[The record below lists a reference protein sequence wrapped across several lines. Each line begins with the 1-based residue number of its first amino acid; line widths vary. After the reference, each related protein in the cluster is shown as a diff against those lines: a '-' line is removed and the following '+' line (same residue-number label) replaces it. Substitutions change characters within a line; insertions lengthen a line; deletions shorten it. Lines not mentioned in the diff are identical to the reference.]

1 MDAPYRHIACCVDE
15 SPASDAGVAEAARLR
30 AVGPGRLSL
39 VHVFKYPTLYGGP
52 WSPDFGGLRDSAE
65 QWLTEKAS
73 ALPGAEAVLLEGIPG
88 TETVAWAQTAGVDL
102 LVTTTHHGTG
112 APGGARQLHPPPAA
126 PRPVPGAGDPR
137 RGGRGLTAEAVPVY
151 QPAGGG
157 SCRRCPGSAH
167 DVPGSASRSPRPPS
181 RRA

>member
-65 QWLTEKAS
+65 QWLTDKAS

-102 LVTTTHHGTG
+102 LVTTTHHGTAHRAVLG
-112 APGGARQLHPPPAA
+112 SFTHHLLHHAPC
-126 PRPVPGAGDPR
+126 PVLVIRVEEDEG
-137 RGGRGLTAEAVPVY
+137 
-151 QPAGGG
+151 
-157 SCRRCPGSAH
+157 
-167 DVPGSASRSPRPPS
+167 
-181 RRA
+181 

>member
-15 SPASDAGVAEAARLR
+15 SPASDAGVAEATRLR

-73 ALPGAEAVLLEGIPG
+73 AVPGAEAVLLEGLAG
-88 TETVAWAQTAGVDL
+88 TETVSWAQTAGVDL
-102 LVTTTHHGTG
+102 LVTTTHHGAAHRAVLGSFTHHLLHH
-112 APGGARQLHPPPAA
+112 APC
-126 PRPVPGAGDPR
+126 PVLVIR
-137 RGGRGLTAEAVPVY
+137 VEEAD
-151 QPAGGG
+151 G
-157 SCRRCPGSAH
+157 
-167 DVPGSASRSPRPPS
+167 
-181 RRA
+181 